1 MLGAGSNFLIM
12 AAGHARAS
20 QNSTEITRAMA
31 MNFLMYLTDHDLTIT
46 RVLKIKLLCLSKT
59 VY

>member
-1 MLGAGSNFLIM
+1 M
-12 AAGHARAS
+12 AAGHAKAS

-46 RVLKIKLLCLSKT
+46 RVLKIELLCLSKT